1 MEIIN
6 ILMKISSKYIL
17 GEIFSFIDYNR
28 TKKLIKYNLKLLERL
43 DMKLEDYTLTFKY
56 SVKEIKESLSS
67 NSGKDTETWR
77 IIIIAIIVIMNI
89 ILFIS
94 WATGFLEEH
103 SDKWAKFE
111 VILSIVFYFFLLV
124 LFFISFFYMVCCNC
138 HCHYD
143 RSCLI
148 FMVIINILNVI
159 GFILNIMKIAMD
171 LHYKS
176 ETNIINLICDFLLLI
191 LFPFLIILYFI
202 YINKCKKML
211 GSDSKLKII
220 INEFRGF
227 KVNDY
232 ILDINF
238 KNNSREEQKEIL
250 LNCNFKYTL
259 SEELIELIKS
269 INEFRINNNL
279 EILKYKYNEDLND
292 YFVITNT
299 KKFPKFKNIIE
310 IDENK
315 YLFIYPIY
323 MFESNFANDDLN
335 ILNILKIQTLNR
347 ILIFE
352 TQRNQHILV
361 YDSRKIYGTKVNLH
375 NNITIA
381 RETERSIDILNEK
394 NA

>member
-1 MEIIN
+1 
-6 ILMKISSKYIL
+6 
-17 GEIFSFIDYNR
+17 
-28 TKKLIKYNLKLLERL
+28 
-43 DMKLEDYTLTFKY
+43 
-56 SVKEIKESLSS
+56 
-67 NSGKDTETWR
+67 
-77 IIIIAIIVIMNI
+77 
-89 ILFIS
+89 
-94 WATGFLEEH
+94 
-103 SDKWAKFE
+103 
-111 VILSIVFYFFLLV
+111 
-124 LFFISFFYMVCCNC
+124 MVCCNC

-191 LFPFLIILYFI
+191 LFPFLIIFYFTYI
-202 YINKCKKML
+202 YKCKNIML
-211 GSDSKLKII
+211 GNHSVSQFI

-238 KNNSREEQKEIL
+238 KNKSREEQREIL
-250 LNCNFKYTL
+250 LNSKFKYTL
-259 SEELIELIKS
+259 SEELIELIKL

-279 EILKYKYNEDLND
+279 EILKYKYNEDLDD

-335 ILNILKIQTLNR
+335 ILNILKIQNLNR

-361 YDSRKIYGTKVNLH
+361 YDSRKIYGNKINL
-375 NNITIA
+375 NNDINIA
-381 RETERSIDILNEK
+381 RETERSIDILSEK